1 MKLAIVGATG
11 LVGQTFIKVI
21 EERKLP
27 VTSLTL
33 FASERSIGKSL
44 TFQGRLIPVTT
55 LNENSFN
62 QPFDVVLFSAGGS
75 VSKEYAPRAVASG
88 AYVVDNSSYWRM
100 NEGIPLVVPEINA
113 NDIPNEPSIIA
124 NPNCSTIQ
132 SVMALSAIHQKYGIT
147 RLSYTTYQAVSGAG
161 QKAVNDYRSTK
172 QGQEPTYFKVP
183 IDKVVYPQI
192 DVFLDDYSTKEEQ
205 KMIDETKKILHD
217 ASIPISSTCVRVG
230 VENGHSVAIQLQT
243 KIPFTLS
250 EVESLLQASPGVTFY
265 PHPTFPT
272 ALDAN
277 GNDEVHVGRVRLDKA
292 VENGL
297 HLWVVSDNIRKGAAT
312 NAVQIVESILGGNHG
327 II

>member
-1 MKLAIVGATG
+1 MNLAIVGATG
-11 LVGQTFIKVI
+11 LVGQTFIKVF

-33 FASERSIGKSL
+33 FASERSAGTSL
-44 TFQGRLIPVTT
+44 PFQGKMIPVTT
-55 LNENSFN
+55 LSASSFE
-62 QPFDVVLFSAGGS
+62 QQFDVVLFSAGAS
-75 VSKEYAPRAVASG
+75 VSKEFAPIAVASG

-100 NEGIPLVVPEINA
+100 HEGIPLVVPEINA
-113 NDIPNEPSIIA
+113 SDIPRIPGIIA

-132 SVMALSAIHQKYGIT
+132 SVMALFAIHQQFGIT

-161 QKAVNDYRSTK
+161 QKAVNDYHATK

-205 KMIDETKKILHD
+205 KMMDETKKILHD
-217 ASIPISSTCVRVG
+217 SSIKISSTCVRVG

-243 KIPFTLS
+243 KKPFTLS
-250 EVESLLQASPGVTFY
+250 EVESLLQASSGIMFY

-272 ALDAN
+272 ALDAD
-277 GNDEVHVGRVRLDKA
+277 GNDTVHVGRVRLDKA

-297 HLWVVSDNIRKGAAT
+297 HLWVVADNIRKGAAT

-327 II
+327 TI

>member
-33 FASERSIGKSL
+33 FASERSAGKSL
-44 TFQGRLIPVTT
+44 SFQGTLIPVMT
-55 LNENSFN
+55 LNEDSFN
-62 QPFDVVLFSAGGS
+62 QQFDVVLFSAGGS
-75 VSKEYAPRAVASG
+75 VSKEYAPLAVASG

-100 NEGIPLVVPEINA
+100 HEGIPLVVPEINA
-113 NDIPNEPSIIA
+113 NDIPNEPCIIA

-161 QKAVNDYRSTK
+161 QKAVNDYRATK

-217 ASIPISSTCVRVG
+217 ASIQISSTCVRVG
-230 VENGHSVAIQLQT
+230 VENGHAVAIQLQT
-243 KIPFTLS
+243 KKPFNL
-250 EVESLLQASPGVTFY
+250 VDIESLLEASPGVIFY

-272 ALDAN
+272 ALDAD

-297 HLWVVSDNIRKGAAT
+297 HLWVVADNIRKGAAT

-327 II
+327 TI

>member
-11 LVGQTFIKVI
+11 LVGQTFIKVM
-21 EERKLP
+21 EERNIP

-33 FASERSIGKSL
+33 FASERSAGKSL
-44 TFQGRLIPVTT
+44 SFQGKVIPVTT
-55 LNENSFN
+55 LTATSFD
-62 QPFDVVLFSAGGS
+62 QRYDVVLFSAGAS
-75 VSKEYAPRAVASG
+75 VSKEYAPLAVASG

-100 NEGIPLVVPEINA
+100 HDDIPLVVPEINA
-113 NDIPNEPSIIA
+113 TDIPTVPSIIA

-132 SVMALSAIHQKYGIT
+132 SVMALSGIHQQFGIT

-161 QKAVNDYRSTK
+161 QKAVNDYHATK
-172 QGQEPTYFKVP
+172 LGQDPTYFTVP

-205 KMIDETKKILHD
+205 KIIDETKKILHD
-217 ASIPISSTCVRVG
+217 PSIPVSSTCVRVG

-243 KIPFTLS
+243 KTSFTLG
-250 EVESLLQASPGVTFY
+250 EVEALLQASPGVTYY

-272 ALDAN
+272 VLDAD

-297 HLWVVSDNIRKGAAT
+297 HLWVVADNIRKGAAT

-327 II
+327 AI

>member
-33 FASERSIGKSL
+33 FASERSAGTSL
-44 TFQGRLIPVTT
+44 SFQGTLIPVTT
-55 LNENSFN
+55 LNENSFE
-62 QPFDVVLFSAGGS
+62 QQFDVVLFSVGGS
-75 VSKEYAPRAVASG
+75 VSKEYALRAVASG

-100 NEGIPLVVPEINA
+100 HEGIPLVVPEINA
-113 NDIPNEPSIIA
+113 NDIPNEPSLLA

-161 QKAVNDYRSTK
+161 QKAVDDYRATK

-205 KMIDETKKILHD
+205 KMIDETKKIFHD
-217 ASIPISSTCVRVG
+217 ASIQISSTCVRVG
-230 VENGHSVAIQLQT
+230 VENGHAVAIQLQT
-243 KIPFTLS
+243 KKPFTLS
-250 EVESLLQASPGVTFY
+250 DVESLLQAAPGVTFY

-272 ALDAN
+272 ALDAD

-297 HLWVVSDNIRKGAAT
+297 HLWVVADNIRKGAAT

-327 II
+327 TI

>member
-33 FASERSIGKSL
+33 FASERSAGTSL
-44 TFQGRLIPVTT
+44 SFQGTLIPVTT
-55 LNENSFN
+55 LNENSFE
-62 QPFDVVLFSAGGS
+62 QQFDVVLFSAGGS
-75 VSKEYAPRAVASG
+75 VSKEYALRAVASG

-100 NEGIPLVVPEINA
+100 HEGIPLVVPEINA
-113 NDIPNEPSIIA
+113 NDIPNEPSLLA

-161 QKAVNDYRSTK
+161 QKAVDDYRATK

-205 KMIDETKKILHD
+205 KMIDETKKIFHD
-217 ASIPISSTCVRVG
+217 ASIQISSTCVRVG
-230 VENGHSVAIQLQT
+230 VENGHAVAIQLQT
-243 KIPFTLS
+243 KKPFTLS
-250 EVESLLQASPGVTFY
+250 DVESLLQAAPGVTFY

-272 ALDAN
+272 ALDAD

-297 HLWVVSDNIRKGAAT
+297 HLWVVADNIRKGAAT

-327 II
+327 TI